1 MDSNKYAAMRNNDV
15 TSMVI
20 IEAVA
25 WIIFGSAALI
35 GLINFLRQNMGLIR
49 RMIYANLVPKR
60 IRDAA
65 KIDELKKQNALLK
78 ALSKKK

>member
-1 MDSNKYAAMRNNDV
+1 MRNNDV

>member
-1 MDSNKYAAMRNNDV
+1 MRNNDV

-25 WIIFGSAALI
+25 WIIGGSAALI

>member
-1 MDSNKYAAMRNNDV
+1 MKNNDV

-35 GLINFLRQNMGLIR
+35 GLINFLTQNMGLIR